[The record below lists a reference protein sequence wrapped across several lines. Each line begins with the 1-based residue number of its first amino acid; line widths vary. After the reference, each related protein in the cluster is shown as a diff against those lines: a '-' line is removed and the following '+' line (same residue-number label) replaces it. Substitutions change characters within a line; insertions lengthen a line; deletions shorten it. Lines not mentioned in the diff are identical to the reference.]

1 MTISPYAKPGFYDD
15 ALSKGR
21 HRDIVGG
28 RWGETADIVTP
39 LLLELGLQPTDKVLD
54 IGAGSLRLGHRLV
67 PMLAAGNYWATDASG
82 ALMRR
87 GWEVE
92 LTEADRARLPVEQL
106 VEDAAFRF
114 PGIPDDIDFALCFAV
129 FTRLPMNHLRRGLIS
144 VRQDF
149 PKLRRFVFTVFLA
162 PDAAAFA
169 GPYRQN
175 DGVVTHPDKA
185 PWHMLAE
192 DAAHLARAS
201 GFHVTQRPDRLP
213 RGQVMFVAD
222 PAR

>member
-28 RWGETADIVTP
+28 RWGETADIVMP
-39 LLLELGLQPTDKVLD
+39 LLMELGLRDSDKVLD
-54 IGAGSLRLGHRLV
+54 IGAGSLRLGHRL
-67 PMLAAGNYWATDASG
+67 
-82 ALMRR
+82 MRR

-92 LTEADRARLPVEQL
+92 LTDADRAKLPVEQL
-106 VEDAAFRF
+106 VEDAEFRF
-114 PGIPDDIDFALCFAV
+114 PAVPDDIDFALCFAV
-129 FTRLPMNHLRRGLIS
+129 FTHLPMNHLRRALVT
-144 VRQDF
+144 VRHRF
-149 PKLRRFVFTVFLA
+149 PTLRRFVFTVFLA
-162 PDAAAFA
+162 PDPAAFA
-169 GPYRQN
+169 GPFRQN
-175 DGVVTHPDKA
+175 DGVVTHPDRA

-192 DAAHLARAS
+192 DALHLARAS
-201 GFHVTQRPDRLP
+201 GFQVAMRPDRLP

>member
-28 RWGETADIVTP
+28 RWGETADIVMP
-39 LLLELGLQPTDKVLD
+39 LLVELGLRETDRVLD

-67 PMLAAGNYWATDASG
+67 PLLDAGNYWATDASG
-82 ALMRR
+82 ALMQR

-92 LTEADRARLPVEQL
+92 LTDADRAKLPLGQL
-106 VEDAAFRF
+106 VEDADFRF
-114 PGIPDDIDFALCFAV
+114 PGIPEDIDFALCFAV
-129 FTRLPMNHLRRGLIS
+129 FTHLPMNHLRRGLIS
-144 VRQDF
+144 VQTRF
-149 PKLRRFVFTVFLA
+149 PNLRRFVFTVFLA
-162 PDAAAFA
+162 PDPAAFG
-169 GPYRQN
+169 GPFRQN

-192 DAAHLARAS
+192 DALHMARAS
-201 GFHVTQRPDRLP
+201 GFHVTMRPDRLP

-222 PAR
+222 PQR